1 MTEAFNLDNLV
12 ASLNASV
19 AGAVVQSDKVSLIIE
34 PKRMLDV
41 CRFLKEAPECGF
53 DYLNSITAVD
63 YKTHFEVIYR
73 LVSTKYNHFAV
84 LKTRLTDRLTPTVD
98 SVFEIWRGAD
108 LQEREIFD
116 LFGISFRAHP
126 ELTRIFLWEGFPG
139 YPLRKDWQEKAA

>member
-1 MTEAFNLDNLV
+1 MTEAFNLAHL
-12 ASLNASV
+12 AESLNASV
-19 AGAVVQSDKVSLIIE
+19 AGAVVQSDKMGLDIE
-34 PKRMLDV
+34 PERLVDV
-41 CRFLKEAPECGF
+41 CRFLKNAPECDF
-53 DYLNSITAVD
+53 DYLNSITAID

-73 LVSTKYNHFAV
+73 MVSTKYNHFAV
-84 LKTRLTDRLTPTVD
+84 LKTRLTNRDTPTTD

-139 YPLRKDWQEKAA
+139 YPLRKDWQERAV